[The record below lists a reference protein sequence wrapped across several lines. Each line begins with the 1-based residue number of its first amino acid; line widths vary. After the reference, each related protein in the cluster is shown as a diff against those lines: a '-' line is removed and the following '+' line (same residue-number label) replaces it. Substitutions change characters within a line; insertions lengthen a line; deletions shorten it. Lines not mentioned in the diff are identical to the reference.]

1 MLVYTYMTKTLEFE
15 NAEEIF
21 CNSIHGGTFC
31 ITMFNDDATIIAVA
45 DVEHN
50 FDDCNIHTTASVTSF
65 KQLDGNDRITEPTF
79 TDKELEKI
87 IEKNKDADEFFID
100 RIQGLAE

>member
-1 MLVYTYMTKTLEFE
+1 MTKTLQFE

-31 ITMFNDDATIIAVA
+31 ITMFNDDGTIIAVA

-50 FDDCNIHTTASVTSF
+50 FDDCDIHTTASVTSF
-65 KQLDGNDRITEPTF
+65 KQLDDNDRITEPTF
-79 TDKELEKI
+79 TDQEIEKI
-87 IEKNKDADEFFID
+87 IERNSDIEDFFAD

>member
-1 MLVYTYMTKTLEFE
+1 MEKTLEFE

-21 CNSIHGGTFC
+21 CNNIHGGTFC
-31 ITMFNDDATIIAVA
+31 ITMFNDDGTIIAVA

-50 FDDCNIHTTASVTSF
+50 FDDCDIHTTASVTSF
-65 KQLDGNDRITEPTF
+65 SQLDANDRIIEPTF
-79 TDKELEKI
+79 TDQEIEKI
-87 IEKNKDADEFFID
+87 IESDSKIDEFFVD

>member
-1 MLVYTYMTKTLEFE
+1 MNKTLEFE

-21 CNSIHGGTFC
+21 CNGIHGGTFC
-31 ITMFNDDATIIAVA
+31 ITMFNDDGTIIAVA
-45 DVEHN
+45 DVEHD
-50 FDDCNIHTTASVTSF
+50 FDEGNIRTSASVTSF
-65 KQLDGNDRITEPTF
+65 KQLDDNDRIIEPTF
-79 TDKELEKI
+79 TDEEIEKI